1 MVADRAGRVTG
12 DRRLGSRTWI
22 EAEEIALRAI
32 VCREFGPPEKLVLE
46 ERPDPSPGPG
56 ELVIEARAATVTF
69 PDALMI
75 EDKYQFKAPLPF
87 VPGGEAAGIV
97 SLLGPGVEGFALGE
111 RVIGNTLLVG
121 GFAEKVLVRA
131 SATRKLPNN
140 MGYAEATGIGY
151 AYGTGY
157 YGLHH
162 RGGLKAGETLLVLG
176 AAGNVGLAAVELGK
190 LMGAR
195 VIAAASSAEK
205 LSVCRDRGADEV
217 IDYSREDLKARTKE
231 LTGGK
236 GVDVIYDCIGGDY
249 AEAALRSIA
258 WEGRFLVI
266 GFTAGIPKLPLNLTL
281 LKGCQVIGVFY
292 GAMVQRDPVLRSQI
306 DRELETLAAAG
317 KLKPYVSE
325 RYALADA
332 PKALR
337 ALLDRKVTGKV
348 VVEPNR

>member
-1 MVADRAGRVTG
+1 M
-12 DRRLGSRTWI
+12 
-22 EAEEIALRAI
+22 
-32 VCREFGPPEKLVLE
+32 
-46 ERPDPSPGPG
+46 
-56 ELVIEARAATVTF
+56 
-69 PDALMI
+69 
-75 EDKYQFKAPLPF
+75 
-87 VPGGEAAGIV
+87 
-97 SLLGPGVEGFALGE
+97 
-111 RVIGNTLLVG
+111 
-121 GFAEKVLVRA
+121 
-131 SATRKLPNN
+131 
-140 MGYAEATGIGY
+140 
-151 AYGTGY
+151 
-157 YGLHH
+157 
-162 RGGLKAGETLLVLG
+162 LG

-205 LSVCRDRGADEV
+205 LSVCRERGADEG

-231 LTGGK
+231 LTGGT

-292 GAMVQRDPVLRSQI
+292 GAMVQRDPALRAQI
-306 DRELETLAAAG
+306 DRELEELAATG
-317 KLKPYVSE
+317 KLNPYVSE

-337 ALLDRKVTGKV
+337 ALLDRKVIGKV
-348 VVEPNR
+348 VVEPHR

>member
-1 MVADRAGRVTG
+1 M
-12 DRRLGSRTWI
+12 
-22 EAEEIALRAI
+22 RAI

-46 ERPDPSPGPG
+46 QRPEPSPGPG

-75 EDKYQFKAPLPF
+75 EDKYQFKATLPF

-97 SLLGPGVEGFALGE
+97 AALGPDVEGFALGE

-121 GFAEKVLVRA
+121 GFAERVLVKA
-131 SATRKLPNN
+131 SATRKLPKN
-140 MGYAEATGIGY
+140 MGYAEATGLGY

-162 RGGLKAGETLLVLG
+162 RGGLKDGETLLVLG

-217 IDYSREDLKARTKE
+217 IDYSREDLKARTKD

-292 GAMVQRDPVLRSQI
+292 GAMVQRDPVLRGQI

>member
-1 MVADRAGRVTG
+1 M
-12 DRRLGSRTWI
+12 
-22 EAEEIALRAI
+22 RAI

-46 ERPDPSPGPG
+46 ERPEPKPGPG

-97 SLLGPGVEGFALGE
+97 AEIGPGVTGFALGE

-131 SATRKLPNN
+131 SATRKLASA

-162 RGGLKAGETLLVLG
+162 RGALKAGETLLVLG

-190 LMGAR
+190 LLGAR

-205 LSVCRDRGADEV
+205 LSVCRDRGADEG

-236 GVDVIYDCIGGDY
+236 GVDVIYDCVGGDY

-292 GAMVQRDPVLRSQI
+292 GAMVQRDPALREQI
-306 DRELETLAAAG
+306 DRELDQLAAAG
-317 KLKPYVSE
+317 KLNPYVSE

-348 VVEPNR
+348 VVEPHR

>member
-1 MVADRAGRVTG
+1 M
-12 DRRLGSRTWI
+12 
-22 EAEEIALRAI
+22 RAI

-46 ERPDPSPGPG
+46 ERPDPKPGPG

-75 EDKYQFKAPLPF
+75 EDKYQFKAPVPF
-87 VPGGEAAGIV
+87 VPGGEAAGLVAEI
-97 SLLGPGVEGFALGE
+97 GPGVTGFALGE

-131 SATRKLPNN
+131 SACRKLADP
-140 MGYAEATGIGY
+140 MGYAESTGIGY

-162 RGGLKAGETLLVLG
+162 RGALKQGETLLVLG

-205 LSVCRDRGADEV
+205 LSVCRDRGADEG
-217 IDYSREDLKARTKE
+217 IDYSHEDLKARTKE

-281 LKGCQVIGVFY
+281 LKGYQVIGVFY
-292 GAMVQRDPVLRSQI
+292 GAMVQRDPVLRAQI
-306 DRELETLAAAG
+306 DRELEELAAAG
-317 KLKPYVSE
+317 KLNPYVSE

-337 ALLDRKVTGKV
+337 ALLDRKVIGKV
-348 VVEPNR
+348 VVEPHR